1 MAFIKISGNTIA
13 FADYEDVLSADHR
26 LFEDNEGLTETV
38 VEDALTRSTERILTR
53 VRASNWWRNYYTTQ
67 TGSTPISVP
76 ALDPNKVIAR
86 QNDFTELCVC
96 IGLAEYILPKVADFG
111 EGDKSEKNKMSYY
124 ASRAEQLYTEL
135 IQAGDWYDFDGAG
148 VVSNNEIQKG
158 FVNRKRVR

>member
-1 MAFIKISGNTIA
+1 MAFIKIQGNTVS
-13 FADYEDVLSADHR
+13 FAEYEDVTSADHR
-26 LFEDNEGLTETV
+26 LFEDNEGLTELV

-53 VRASNWWRNYYTTQ
+53 LRASNWWRTYYTSQ
-67 TGSTPISVP
+67 TGLITANIPV
-76 ALDPNKVIAR
+76 LDPNKIITR

-135 IQAGDWYDFDGAG
+135 IQAGDWYDFEGTGAI
-148 VVSNNEIQKG
+148 SDNEIQKG